1 MENAVVLETIRKF
14 LVDEVL
20 EGVNANVTADT
31 PLLEWGVLSSMS
43 TMRLVSFLSER
54 FGVEVPSGEV
64 VGKNFKDLGS
74 ITAMVLRMRAEQQD
88 GAQVPAAKASTS

>member
-1 MENAVVLETIRKF
+1 MEHADVLETIRKY

-20 EGVNANVTADT
+20 EDANANLTGDT

-54 FGVEVPSGEV
+54 FGVAVPTDEV
-64 VGKNFKDLGS
+64 VGQNFKDLDS
-74 ITAMVLRMRAEQQD
+74 ITRLVLRMRAESTEAD
-88 GAQVPAAKASTS
+88 VAAQAGRS

>member
-1 MENAVVLETIRKF
+1 MEHAAVLETIRKY

-20 EGVNANVTADT
+20 EGANANVAADT

-54 FGVEVPSGEV
+54 FGVEVPSDDV
-64 VGKNFKDLGS
+64 VGQNFKDLDS
-74 ITAMVLRMRAEQQD
+74 ITAMVLRMRAEQD
-88 GAQVPAAKASTS
+88 GAKVSAGTS